1 MRHRGSGRKRR
12 GSIEV
17 SHPDGTREEIEN
29 GIYEMKD
36 ASGRTIVERPA
47 TAEDRARLEALAG

>member
-1 MRHRGSGRKRR
+1 MRYGDRVERDGAD
-12 GSIEV
+12 IEV

-47 TAEDRARLEALAG
+47 TAEDSARLEALAG